1 MFDPSALA
9 LAGVNLL
16 VLVFGLV
23 EFFKSLFNLSGKAVT
38 ILSASMGALLA
49 ALYQLIPLLPD
60 NFEQVVNIVITS
72 ITVGLAASGFYK
84 FTNARMER
92 RGLSKPAPKP
102 VK

>member
-1 MFDPSALA
+1 MFDPSQLA

-38 ILSASMGALLA
+38 LLSAGMGLVLALI
-49 ALYQLIPLLPD
+49 YQVVPLLPD
-60 NFEQVVNIVITS
+60 AYEQWINILITS

-84 FTNARMER
+84 FTNARMAKN
-92 RGLSKPAPKP
+92 L
-102 VK
+102 